1 MTTTAQPEE
10 LRLYSLGGESKRTG
24 LFGLPLRAT
33 VIAGVALAVAM
44 MVAMTGRLL
53 VAGLLAI
60 GATIY
65 LIPAIAREGN
75 RTWYEVAQMWFQ
87 FRMAKF
93 AGKTTY
99 RSGPSSNVP
108 GGRFRLPG
116 FLARSELHVGTD
128 MYNNQFGMIRDPA
141 LNQYTVL
148 ISASPRG
155 SEPWTITDR
164 NLMTREWGAWLAD
177 LSLTGDVVGASATI
191 ETVPASGQDLVQSVL
206 TSVDESSPEIARRI
220 MAESAVQFTRNQLT
234 LRGWAAVT
242 VRAANAMQRKDP
254 QAMATELGQR
264 LPGLYRQ
271 LQYAGVSARPM
282 TPTEVVGLAISA
294 YRPEVNDAVVSER
307 VHDRD
312 LGVDWEDA
320 GPATAVTEWD
330 HYRHSEYVSK
340 TFEMAVPPQSTFPD
354 TVLRPLLEP
363 HADLPRKRVTLV
375 YRPFAAGESVKLVE
389 NEHNDAVNAV
399 NAGRSGRKLTG
410 ARVHV
415 RLEQTENAR
424 QSLARGA
431 QLGQW
436 SLLSTV
442 SLESKDK
449 MAPATAIMSQ
459 LGNRAQM
466 GLRPMNGQQD
476 AAFAAA
482 LGIGVYLHQK
492 STISAFAKAG

>member
-1 MTTTAQPEE
+1 MTTATQDEV
-10 LRLYSLGGESKRTG
+10 RLYSLGQESKRTG
-24 LFGLPLRAT
+24 LFGLPMRAT
-33 VIAGVALAVAM
+33 VIAGGALALAM

-53 VAGLLAI
+53 TAGLLALA
-60 GATIY
+60 ATLY
-65 LIPAIAREGN
+65 LIPAIARDGN
-75 RTWYEVAQMWFQ
+75 RTWYEVWQMWFQ
-87 FRMAKF
+87 FKLAK
-93 AGKTTY
+93 AQGRTTY
-99 RSGPSSNVP
+99 RSGPNSNIP
-108 GGRFRLPG
+108 GGRYRLPG

-128 MYNNQFGMIRDPA
+128 MYNNEFGMIRDPA
-141 LNQYTVL
+141 LNQFTVL

-155 SEPWTITDR
+155 GEPWTITDR

-177 LSLTGDVVGASATI
+177 LSLTGDVVGASMTI
-191 ETVPASGQDLVQSVL
+191 ETVPASGQDLVESVL
-206 TSVDESSPEIARRI
+206 GAVDESSPELARRI
-220 MAESAVQFTRNQLT
+220 QAESAVQFTRNQLS

-254 QAMATELGQR
+254 AAMATELGQR
-264 LPGLYRQ
+264 LPNLYRQ

-282 TPTEVVGLAISA
+282 TPTEIVGLTMSA
-294 YRPEVNDAVVSER
+294 YRPETGDAVVSER
-307 VHDRD
+307 LSGND
-312 LGVDWEDA
+312 LGIDWEDA

-330 HYRHSEYVSK
+330 HYRHSEFVSK
-340 TFEMAVPPQSTFPD
+340 SFEMALPPQSTFPD

-363 HADLPRKRVTLV
+363 HIDLPRKRVTLV

-399 NAGRSGRKLTG
+399 NAGRNGRKLNG
-410 ARVHV
+410 AKVHV
-415 RLEQTENAR
+415 RLEQTDSAR

-442 SLESKDK
+442 SLESGDK
-449 MAPATAIMSQ
+449 IAPATAIMTQ
-459 LGNRAQM
+459 LGNRAQI

-482 LGIGVYLHQK
+482 LGVGVYLHQK